1 MKTYVCAGLAIGLAI
16 AVPLAVRAQHFPPPI
31 DEPAAA
37 QPAPPEQPAAPKA
50 AKKKKAEKKAPR
62 PAEPEAP
69 IVNLPVEPDGAPPPA
84 DAPAAP
90 AARAR
95 AAAPS
100 HAVACGG
107 AFAKNSSHLKLAQ
120 IFGAQN
126 LTFTEV
132 DGPQNSKI
140 PASVLYPKDPKRH
153 LEVMWN
159 NEASRT
165 DTSLVVIN
173 GQSTWTG
180 PKGLRLG
187 LPIATLEKLNG
198 KPFQVAGFDQ
208 DNAGAAL
215 DWQGGALDKVPGGC
229 KVGIKMTP
237 DPKASD
243 DAKGAAA
250 GKVLMSSD
258 AVVRAVNPKVAEIII
273 GY

>member
-1 MKTYVCAGLAIGLAI
+1 V
-16 AVPLAVRAQHFPPPI
+16 
-31 DEPAAA
+31 
-37 QPAPPEQPAAPKA
+37 
-50 AKKKKAEKKAPR
+50 
-62 PAEPEAP
+62 
-69 IVNLPVEPDGAPPPA
+69 
-84 DAPAAP
+84 
-90 AARAR
+90 
-95 AAAPS
+95 
-100 HAVACGG
+100 VACNG

-126 LTFTEV
+126 LTFAEV

-153 LEVMWN
+153 LEVMWS
-159 NEASRT
+159 NEAARA

-187 LPIATLEKLNG
+187 LPVAAVEKLNG

-208 DNAGAAL
+208 DDPGAAL

-229 KVGIKMTP
+229 KLGIRLAP
-237 DPKASD
+237 DPKAS
-243 DAKGAAA
+243 AEARSAAG

-258 AVVRAVNPKVAEIII
+258 ATVRAVKPKVAEILI